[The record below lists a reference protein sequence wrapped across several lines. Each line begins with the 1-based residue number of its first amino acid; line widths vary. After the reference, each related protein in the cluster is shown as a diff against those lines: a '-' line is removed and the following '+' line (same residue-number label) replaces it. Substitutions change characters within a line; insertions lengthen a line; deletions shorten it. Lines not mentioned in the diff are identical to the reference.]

1 MESLSILE
9 MRIESVLL
17 SAGYSIE
24 DDVYV
29 RVMQIH
35 DIIVNSSANNTDKRR
50 ILGRLVRIIDD
61 IHKRQT
67 QSSKI
72 S

>member
-1 MESLSILE
+1 MESLSRLE

-17 SAGYSIE
+17 SAGYSLE

-35 DIIVNSSANNTDKRR
+35 DIIVNSYANNTDKRR
-50 ILGRLVRIIDD
+50 ILGRLVRIIHD
-61 IHKRQT
+61 IHKKQT